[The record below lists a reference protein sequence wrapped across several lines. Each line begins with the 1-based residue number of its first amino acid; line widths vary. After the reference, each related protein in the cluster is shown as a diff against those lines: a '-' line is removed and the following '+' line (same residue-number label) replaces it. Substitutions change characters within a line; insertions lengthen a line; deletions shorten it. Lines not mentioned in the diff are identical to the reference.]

1 LGAEDHGARTL
12 QPVSGS
18 GNPVGDFTDFE
29 NNADFLS
36 SAPTTD
42 HPIEAGRV
50 PTKGGRLNVADEFLR
65 TAHSFLTNLD
75 GTFLW
80 SLLETQFTRL
90 LVPCLPPTTPA
101 QPRLIH
107 WPQKPLELHLNELC
121 RVVHFLLEHLP
132 IDTYPGVCSY
142 HLPRIASHLV
152 TCLTT
157 RIQKSSIAFTSGD
170 VSLPALTIIELSS
183 VLKVLESMIGKILE
197 HVMTMFDRSTV
208 FSVDSVTNETKTAS
222 TQPTSTSTSH
232 RDLTVLASIIGY
244 FRQFLAA
251 FCVHI
256 LGFSPNKMSNFLE
269 SIRLQNSSPGCPEQS
284 IRQFNSIA
292 PDRVIWLDL
301 FAQTC
306 RLLLHLSNFPLLV
319 CDAVE
324 SPQSMT
330 ASHTLRRDSC
340 DPDKLMQLFKGDL
353 TLSVESGEYYLP
365 EWLVCLL
372 YASTELDCFDLKAVS
387 LYTLLELFAAS
398 TSVNGWNVDNKNP
411 TSEVPRAGKMRLI
424 LPVLSGRLLTY
435 LIRKTSLF
443 SRVGISLWSY
453 LAPSHSSFH
462 EDAAHLLVRLHQLYP
477 PTPSS
482 LTDGIPPGCP
492 TGIGSSVETYI
503 LSQMLSP
510 DLNVQVD
517 AQARFALLWH
527 LIRPSPLSCFHHQT
541 TAVNWNGLPATS
553 CSSQKPVSSM
563 TKSKLTNFAKSIA
576 APCWRRSPLIVGDR
590 VDASAIHSTHS
601 SGLQSIPFY
610 RCALLLL
617 DNLDVDNPWG
627 PVGSVGT
634 AVCSFATAFSGVDV
648 TESSTAT
655 QISGLIRSVLHEQ
668 SVQWMCRALRTGQV
682 DRLMAPVL
690 AALLHPATVRISLK
704 ARVLLANRWFTQR
717 RGSSNL
723 EQKESESKGADRS
736 STSAVSFTL
745 STESVAEDPIKSS
758 TQTTRKSE
766 SKNGGDVFDANCQTT
781 DMMSLLQS
789 RLRLI
794 TCRSNADQEARAKRL
809 HAARQTMVSELLGD
823 LLSMPLLQPL
833 DASCTDAS
841 NSNLAAIEGDLAP
854 TMLPLH
860 EHLVIHLQNHDAN
873 QMIYA
878 LSRIRA
884 ILTIAPNLFLLALSS
899 CSLHGTVASDP
910 VNSPLCL
917 FGLSLAELLTRHRR
931 ALAGGN
937 FYGPTNSDE
946 VSQTLQTQ
954 SNLLEVVI
962 NLCLLIMCSQLPFTS
977 STQSM
982 VNGSSVHFAPYG
994 NRYEFTENEFRANK
1008 CAQKTATEVLELIVM
1023 ELVNIQ
1029 NFSGMLDLSGRA
1041 ERSTLWS
1048 SHCPEGPKYTLITGR
1063 RLVECTLKNTCL
1075 ISAVLHCLA
1084 SALEVAHWPVEA
1096 GRWLST
1102 LDAAESAS
1110 LPMCLRLLLVNELSA
1125 NLPAT
1130 FHTVYLCSLIRLTQ
1144 AVLKLQPWSADRI
1157 EATPPRTLMSN
1168 TIWPYNNILGSG
1180 ISPETHVQ
1188 APSFPVDQTEAVSLL
1203 DPNRLL
1209 DIWLKAFISL
1219 PACFAR
1225 EPLFRTACLTVHWD
1239 CASVM
1244 SSHPSREQGALL
1256 LDIMSLALS
1265 CPTLTSKINFIAE
1278 PSGFTA
1284 RCDLH
1289 PVWYQFVFATLA
1301 SWGLY
1306 TPHLTRIVVS
1316 QLCAN
1321 LSSLTEH
1328 AQMYSDLK
1336 NSAKSGDLCIPADY
1350 TLASLACLQGI
1361 YHALLLPGGSTASAA
1376 WLRRSSLPDTNQS
1389 RGGITA
1395 AQVAGF
1401 PDSVANVGAMS
1412 EVLVGLSKNG
1422 TMNNN
1427 LKTAIIAADTSN
1439 GGNNALT
1446 RFDLLFPSPL
1456 AVVSTSNVTASFTA
1470 ADSTNSSEPSV
1481 VIAPAA
1487 IDGKAEPKLDT
1498 QNFSAIF
1505 TSRTKD
1511 LFNTTGSLTPDTH
1524 PLIQAQSEL
1533 FRLMPTLFRSLALL
1547 WDAFNWFP
1555 VVACTSKLSQPPEVS
1570 WPTVESVPLDH
1581 VALMSTLGAP
1591 ALVRPAMHLL
1601 IEPIAI
1607 QHPAPFLIN
1616 FALAWPA
1623 NLVQLELG
1631 ASDWSQA
1638 QSLSVLQLLTPVRK
1652 RQTAVSEASA
1662 CDNSGPLSL
1671 PLLPMQVSLLRLFS
1685 GFSSDGTH
1693 FGPLMPVSTFV
1704 NQLRDLVR
1712 RPGNGVSV
1720 LLPAPRS
1727 SDLQSNTLDSVPA
1740 AQNDAKRK
1748 RALLKMR
1755 LQINLLHLFYAWL
1768 IDQRRLI
1775 APELLLNLLRDL
1787 VSIPLSTTG
1796 MNGLVNA
1803 SSASG
1808 NGFTTAG
1815 TAGSGSL
1822 SLPPVAVF
1830 LLVKIF
1836 NIFLNIAPASED
1848 RREQR
1853 ELQELCHRVL
1863 ESTAF
1868 VAASALEQPS
1878 WFRRTLQVRQ
1888 TGNEATY
1895 PIVDTVNP
1903 PASLTPAASVTSIV
1917 EAEPSG
1923 LVGSVSSGNLMQ
1935 MDGNQSQVPRSQRVS
1950 TAEPSPLLS
1959 RSSNLSLS
1967 VAKSQTGLQN
1977 DLTVQ
1982 AMELLA
1988 EHMASFLDVVYRSD
2002 EKDRVPAFLTGIL
2015 ANIFPYLR
2023 VRTHSNSSCFTAA
2036 SKLLASVSSYQYTRR
2051 SWRRE
2056 VLDLFF
2062 EPMFFQMSLTAL
2074 HSWNIII
2081 DNLMT
2086 QDKNT
2091 FREALTRLSFWQPG
2105 ALNLFANKEA
2115 ENDLRAAC
2123 LKKISYLIFASD
2135 PDQYAKSIPDLLE
2148 RLTECLRLGQGIVPQ
2163 VHSQM
2168 FLFSRTMIARMSA
2181 VQLTSMWPIIIPE
2194 LMMVF
2199 KSMSHHL
2206 QQACMVAGRKLSDG
2220 KQQVTGPSEKEMTM
2234 YLSSCKFLATG
2245 LVIQEHKAPQFS
2257 FHQWIFVNGTGVNSY
2272 PSTQPGKTSAVPS
2285 FVPLVTELTGLLRT
2299 LESSSSTSRGIKS
2312 SSSASPI
2319 RDKIQGCLNLLA
2331 MQKLTNFLELAPFL
2345 YCLEPHA
2352 EPNHDGPVKFVDDTT
2367 PVIELALE
2375 AALVRDFLEPVVSR

>member
-1 LGAEDHGARTL
+1 
-12 QPVSGS
+12 
-18 GNPVGDFTDFE
+18 
-29 NNADFLS
+29 
-36 SAPTTD
+36 
-42 HPIEAGRV
+42 
-50 PTKGGRLNVADEFLR
+50 
-65 TAHSFLTNLD
+65 
-75 GTFLW
+75 
-80 SLLETQFTRL
+80 
-90 LVPCLPPTTPA
+90 
-101 QPRLIH
+101 
-107 WPQKPLELHLNELC
+107 
-121 RVVHFLLEHLP
+121 
-132 IDTYPGVCSY
+132 
-142 HLPRIASHLV
+142 
-152 TCLTT
+152 
-157 RIQKSSIAFTSGD
+157 
-170 VSLPALTIIELSS
+170 
-183 VLKVLESMIGKILE
+183 
-197 HVMTMFDRSTV
+197 
-208 FSVDSVTNETKTAS
+208 
-222 TQPTSTSTSH
+222 
-232 RDLTVLASIIGY
+232 
-244 FRQFLAA
+244 
-251 FCVHI
+251 
-256 LGFSPNKMSNFLE
+256 
-269 SIRLQNSSPGCPEQS
+269 
-284 IRQFNSIA
+284 
-292 PDRVIWLDL
+292 
-301 FAQTC
+301 
-306 RLLLHLSNFPLLV
+306 
-319 CDAVE
+319 
-324 SPQSMT
+324 
-330 ASHTLRRDSC
+330 
-340 DPDKLMQLFKGDL
+340 
-353 TLSVESGEYYLP
+353 
-365 EWLVCLL
+365 
-372 YASTELDCFDLKAVS
+372 
-387 LYTLLELFAAS
+387 
-398 TSVNGWNVDNKNP
+398 
-411 TSEVPRAGKMRLI
+411 
-424 LPVLSGRLLTY
+424 
-435 LIRKTSLF
+435 
-443 SRVGISLWSY
+443 
-453 LAPSHSSFH
+453 
-462 EDAAHLLVRLHQLYP
+462 
-477 PTPSS
+477 
-482 LTDGIPPGCP
+482 
-492 TGIGSSVETYI
+492 
-503 LSQMLSP
+503 
-510 DLNVQVD
+510 
-517 AQARFALLWH
+517 
-527 LIRPSPLSCFHHQT
+527 
-541 TAVNWNGLPATS
+541 
-553 CSSQKPVSSM
+553 
-563 TKSKLTNFAKSIA
+563 
-576 APCWRRSPLIVGDR
+576 
-590 VDASAIHSTHS
+590 
-601 SGLQSIPFY
+601 
-610 RCALLLL
+610 
-617 DNLDVDNPWG
+617 
-627 PVGSVGT
+627 
-634 AVCSFATAFSGVDV
+634 
-648 TESSTAT
+648 
-655 QISGLIRSVLHEQ
+655 
-668 SVQWMCRALRTGQV
+668 
-682 DRLMAPVL
+682 
-690 AALLHPATVRISLK
+690 
-704 ARVLLANRWFTQR
+704 
-717 RGSSNL
+717 
-723 EQKESESKGADRS
+723 
-736 STSAVSFTL
+736 
-745 STESVAEDPIKSS
+745 
-758 TQTTRKSE
+758 
-766 SKNGGDVFDANCQTT
+766 
-781 DMMSLLQS
+781 
-789 RLRLI
+789 
-794 TCRSNADQEARAKRL
+794 
-809 HAARQTMVSELLGD
+809 
-823 LLSMPLLQPL
+823 
-833 DASCTDAS
+833 
-841 NSNLAAIEGDLAP
+841 
-854 TMLPLH
+854 MLPLH
-860 EHLVIHLQNHDAN
+860 EHLVIYLQNHDAN

-884 ILTIAPNLFLLALSS
+884 VLMIAPNLFLLALSS
-899 CSLHGTVASDP
+899 CSLHGAAASDP
-910 VNSPLCL
+910 VCSPLCL

-937 FYGPTNSDE
+937 FYGPTNSE
-946 VSQTLQTQ
+946 EISQTTQTQ

-962 NLCLLIMCSQLPFTS
+962 NLCLLIMCSQLPFAS
-977 STQSM
+977 STQLIT
-982 VNGSSVHFAPYG
+982 NGSPVHFAPFG

-1008 CAQKTATEVLELIVM
+1008 CAQKTATEVLELIVK

-1029 NFSGMLDLSGRA
+1029 NFSGMLDLNGRA
-1041 ERSTLWS
+1041 ERSPLGS
-1048 SHCPEGPKYTLITGR
+1048 SHCAEGPKHSLITGR
-1063 RLVECTLKNTCL
+1063 RLVESTLRNTCL

-1084 SALEVAHWPVEA
+1084 SALEVAHWPVEP

-1110 LPMCLRLLLVNELSA
+1110 LPMCIRLLLVNELSA

-1144 AVLKLQPWSADRI
+1144 AVLRLQPWSADRI

-1168 TIWPYNNILGSG
+1168 TIWPFTNTLENGMCPG
-1180 ISPETHVQ
+1180 IHVQ
-1188 APSFPVDQTEAVSLL
+1188 APSLSVDQTEAVSVL
-1203 DPNRLL
+1203 DPNGVL

-1219 PACFAR
+1219 PASFAR

-1265 CPTLTSKINFIAE
+1265 SPTPPSKTSSIAE
-1278 PSGFTA
+1278 HNGFTT

-1316 QLCAN
+1316 QLCAS

-1328 AQMYSDLK
+1328 AQMYSDLEDSVK
-1336 NSAKSGDLCIPADY
+1336 PGDLHTPADY

-1376 WLRRSSLPDTNQS
+1376 WLRRSSLPDTDQP
-1389 RGGITA
+1389 RGGIAA

-1422 TMNNN
+1422 NMNNN
-1427 LKTAIIAADTSN
+1427 LKTAVIAADTGN
-1439 GGNNALT
+1439 GGSSAPT

-1456 AVVSTSNVTASFTA
+1456 TTISTGYVTASFVA
-1470 ADSTNSSEPSV
+1470 SDSTNSSEPSV
-1481 VIAPAA
+1481 VIAPTVAYE
-1487 IDGKAEPKLDT
+1487 KAEPKLDT

-1511 LFNTTGSLTPDTH
+1511 LFNTTGSLIPDTH

-1555 VVACTSKLSQPPEVS
+1555 VVSCTSTLSQPPEMS
-1570 WPTVESVPLDH
+1570 WPTPASVPLDH
-1581 VALMSTLGAP
+1581 LALMSTLGAP
-1591 ALVRPAMHLL
+1591 ALVRPAMRLF

-1623 NLVQLELG
+1623 NLLQLELG
-1631 ASDWSQA
+1631 TSDWSQA

-1652 RQTAVSEASA
+1652 HQTAVSEASA
-1662 CDNSGPLSL
+1662 CEDSGPLSL

-1685 GFSSDGTH
+1685 GFCTDGTH
-1693 FGPLMPVSTFV
+1693 FGPLIPVSTFV

-1720 LLPAPRS
+1720 LLLASRS
-1727 SDLQSNTLDSVPA
+1727 GDLQNSTSGSVPA
-1740 AQNDAKRK
+1740 PKNDAKRK

-1775 APELLLNLLRDL
+1775 VPELLLNLLRDL

-1796 MNGLVNA
+1796 MNGLVT
-1803 SSASG
+1803 SSSVSG

-1815 TAGSGSL
+1815 TTGSGSL

-1853 ELQELCHRVL
+1853 ELQELCHRIL

-1868 VAASALEQPS
+1868 IAGSALEQPS

-1888 TGNEATY
+1888 TGTEATY
-1895 PIVDTVNP
+1895 PTVDVAIP
-1903 PASLTPAASVTSIV
+1903 PAPLTPAASVTSVV
-1917 EAEPSG
+1917 EAESSS
-1923 LVGSVSSGNLMQ
+1923 LVGSASSGNLVQ
-1935 MDGNQSQVPRSQRVS
+1935 VDGSRSQLPRSQRVS
-1950 TAEPSPLLS
+1950 TTEASPQLS
-1959 RSSNLSLS
+1959 RSSNLSPS
-1967 VAKSQTGLQN
+1967 IEKTQTRLQN

-1988 EHMASFLDVVYRSD
+1988 EHMASFLDMVYRSD

-2015 ANIFPYLR
+2015 ANVFPYLR
-2023 VRTHSNSSCFTAA
+2023 VRTHSNSGCFTAA

-2074 HSWNIII
+2074 HSWNIIV

-2123 LKKISYLIFASD
+2123 LKKISYLIYASD
-2135 PDQYAKSIPDLLE
+2135 LDQYAKSIPDLLE

-2168 FLFSRTMIARMSA
+2168 FLFSRTLIARMSA

-2206 QQACMVAGRKLSDG
+2206 QHACMVAEKKRTDN
-2220 KQQVTGPSEKEMTM
+2220 KQQVTGPSEKEMAM
-2234 YLSSCKFLATG
+2234 FLSSCKFLATG
-2245 LVIQEHKAPQFS
+2245 LIIQEHKAPQFS
-2257 FHQWIFVNGTGVNSY
+2257 FYQWIFVNGTGVNNF

-2285 FVPLVTELTGLLRT
+2285 FVPLITELTGLLRT
-2299 LESSSSTSRGIKS
+2299 LESLSSTSGGINS
-2312 SSSASPI
+2312 SGSAAPV

-2345 YCLEPHA
+2345 YCLEPRA
-2352 EPNHDGPVKFVDDTT
+2352 
-2367 PVIELALE
+2367 
-2375 AALVRDFLEPVVSR
+2375 